1 MTWQSTWRRHIR
13 LGIILEMGVLF
24 GFFFYKCSLLG
35 QSSWRGE
42 LGDGGSSLFWRE
54 RVEEQDRALGGELEK
69 KKKKT
74 IERLS

>member
-1 MTWQSTWRRHIR
+1 
-13 LGIILEMGVLF
+13 MGRMAKDHQLPMLVVDTGPFSKQKNREQVKLD
-24 GFFFYKCSLLG
+24 
-35 QSSWRGE
+35 
-42 LGDGGSSLFWRE
+42 DGGSSLFWRE